1 MAWMTHAAAR
11 PNRRLGSAIAR
22 AAASWQA
29 VLLCALACSSSA
41 AAQVMADATK
51 PDYERVVHDAL
62 QEYHLTNF
70 AEAYALFEQAHQL
83 RPSARTWRCL
93 GMTSFELRQY
103 VRSEAELRAA
113 LNDVRE
119 PLTAE
124 QHAEVV
130 TLLDRV
136 AHYIGTVALRIKP
149 SSASVV
155 IDGQVLAE
163 PAAAVAA
170 QSVIRQLTV
179 NLGEHDLVV
188 REDGYQT
195 VVRKLLV
202 EGGKVQSLDI
212 ELTPV
217 QSELAPPP
225 SEVARR
231 AAAPLPP
238 TAAPNLSASPK
249 DSEPLLVERWWFWT
263 AVGVVVVGSVAAV
276 VALSASPD
284 KPKPEPGDVT
294 IVTLTKSA
302 SGHVVLGT
310 LP

>member
-1 MAWMTHAAAR
+1 MTHAAAGSKRR
-11 PNRRLGSAIAR
+11 PGTAIAR
-22 AAASWQA
+22 AAAIWQV
-29 VLLCALACSSSA
+29 VLLCALACASRA
-41 AAQVMADATK
+41 GAQVMADAAK
-51 PDYERVVHDAL
+51 PDYERVVRDAL

-113 LNDVRE
+113 LTDVRE

-124 QHAEVV
+124 QRSEVV

-136 AHYIGTVALRIKP
+136 AHYIGTVALRIQP

-163 PAAAVAA
+163 PAAAGAA
-170 QSVIRQLTV
+170 QSVVRQLTV

-217 QSELAPPP
+217 RSELAPPP

-231 AAAPLPP
+231 ANAPVQLAAA
-238 TAAPNLSASPK
+238 TNLSTSPAH
-249 DSEPLLVERWWFWT
+249 SEPLLVERWWFWT
-263 AVGVVVVGSVAAV
+263 ALGVVVVGSVAAV
-276 VALSASPD
+276 VALTVSPD
-284 KPKPEPGDVT
+284 KPKPEPGDMGIT
-294 IVTLTKSA
+294 IATLTKSA
-302 SGHVVLGT
+302 SGHVVLGA